1 MSKPLN
7 EVLLSEIF
15 NAECEARESETLMQ
29 VLNLLEIL
37 KSEKN
42 NKMARISSEL
52 SELLDNEKN
61 FKKISKA
68 KNLNELLDILVYLQK
83 DKMIKVYENS
93 YLEKKFPAL
102 TKDNFLK

>member
-1 MSKPLN
+1 
-7 EVLLSEIF
+7 
-15 NAECEARESETLMQ
+15 
-29 VLNLLEIL
+29 
-37 KSEKN
+37 
-42 NKMARISSEL
+42 MARISSEL

-68 KNLNELLDILVYLQK
+68 SRIRTNFWIFLVLFTKN
-83 DKMIKVYENS
+83 KMIKVYENS

>member
-52 SELLDNEKN
+52 SELL
-61 FKKISKA
+61 
-68 KNLNELLDILVYLQK
+68 
-83 DKMIKVYENS
+83 
-93 YLEKKFPAL
+93 
-102 TKDNFLK
+102 